1 METYVTLV
9 NFTEQGIKN
18 IKEAPARIDALGPTL
33 EAAGGKLLGWYL
45 TQGRYD
51 VVTITQFPPDAKTG
65 MSLLLATG
73 AQGNVRTETMRAF
86 TEAEF
91 KDMVAKLP

>member
-1 METYVTLV
+1 METYISLV

-18 IKEAPARIDALGPTL
+18 IKESPARIDALRRAIEP
-33 EAAGGKLLGWYL
+33 AGGKLLGWYL
-45 TQGRYD
+45 TQGQYD
-51 VVTITQFPPDAKTG
+51 VVVITQGSDAKAM
-65 MSLLLATG
+65 MSVLLATG

-91 KDMVAKLP
+91 KDVLAKLP

>member
-1 METYVTLV
+1 METYVCLM

-18 IKEAPARIDALGPTL
+18 IKEAPARIDALGPTI

-51 VVTITQFPPDAKTG
+51 AVVITQGSDDKAM
-65 MSLLLATG
+65 MSRLLATG

-86 TEAEF
+86 TAAEF
-91 KDMVAKLP
+91 KDIVAKMP

>member
-1 METYVTLV
+1 METYVCLM

-18 IKEAPARIDALGPTL
+18 IKESPARLDALKPAI

-51 VVTITQFPPDAKTG
+51 VVTITQGSDAKAA
-65 MSLLLATG
+65 MSLLLAIG
-73 AQGNVRTETMRAF
+73 MQGNV
-86 TEAEF
+86 
-91 KDMVAKLP
+91 